1 MIIPFHEFTEGFLD
15 RRSSNDL
22 VKHGGILVVEKLLIT
37 ANDIIQDADGSG
49 VFISVAKGI
58 HANTLLRYDLESDA
72 AEEVLRF
79 EGEPNRLALSKD
91 GSRLYVSFADSNRV
105 RAFSSLDYREL
116 YSVTVPTGKVV
127 LDIDTSP
134 VRTDEIAV
142 VASRVHGTEVV
153 RQTSDVEIFRGRK
166 RLPSS
171 YLYHFRISP
180 MHRTGRPLDITNV
193 AYGSNGMNV
202 IATIRCCGTEATF
215 ANLTIGEIGITT
227 IEEFSRDVVGEAVIN
242 NGRIYSSGSVYD
254 EFSLGRYG
262 KHQPRGPFALD
273 FPGRRIFS
281 AGSSRLYEVDLDSLH
296 LVARYQVDLD
306 GPKRLI
312 AASDRLFA
320 LHDSGLS
327 VIERDQLTEV
337 MESDCQPLQREN
349 SSGTEYVKLRCDV
362 RHAIYDTYRNKLYAA
377 LGSRASG
384 KGNSIA
390 VLDPTTLLIES
401 RIQLGMQPD
410 RLALSATGSF
420 LYVQSDQSEYIA
432 RIDLTNE
439 AKTIDLSL
447 VDEPRRAERRFP
459 VSLYASP
466 LEEEAL
472 VVARGVPSGCRLTD
486 FLLMRDNQL
495 TTEQLTLSDLEA
507 YNPRLSCPRANA
519 GFDTDGTFYV
529 STYGPGDGAT
539 IVSASVNEEGLSTVG
554 GFSISA
560 KSSSG
565 NIESIYDGTL
575 LNLWGGEIDL
585 ARMTVKQKF
594 VKEDLSAGRVLDLVL
609 DSEAQQVVFLVS
621 PPGEYHSGRMIV
633 TWRDLDT
640 GDEIGS
646 FELSESLY
654 YSYSERALA
663 VTPERITV
671 APQTGGTLF
680 SIPRN

>member
-1 MIIPFHEFTEGFLD
+1 
-15 RRSSNDL
+15 
-22 VKHGGILVVEKLLIT
+22 
-37 ANDIIQDADGSG
+37 
-49 VFISVAKGI
+49 
-58 HANTLLRYDLESDA
+58 
-72 AEEVLRF
+72 
-79 EGEPNRLALSKD
+79 
-91 GSRLYVSFADSNRV
+91 
-105 RAFSSLDYREL
+105 
-116 YSVTVPTGKVV
+116 
-127 LDIDTSP
+127 
-134 VRTDEIAV
+134 
-142 VASRVHGTEVV
+142 
-153 RQTSDVEIFRGRK
+153 
-166 RLPSS
+166 
-171 YLYHFRISP
+171 

-202 IATIRCCGTEATF
+202 IASIWYYGTEATF
-215 ANLTIGEIGITT
+215 ANLTIGDIGITT
-227 IEEFSRDVVGEAVIN
+227 IEEFSRNVIGETVVN
-242 NGRIYSSGSVYD
+242 NGRIYSSASVYD

-262 KHQPRGPFALD
+262 RYEPGGPLALD

-281 AGSSRLYEVDLDSLH
+281 AGSSRLYEVDLDSLY
-296 LVARYQVDLD
+296 LVASYRVDLD
-306 GPKRLI
+306 YPKRLI

-327 VIERDQLTEV
+327 FIKRDQLTEV

-349 SSGTEYVKLRCDV
+349 SSGAEFAELRCDI

-377 LGSRASG
+377 LGPRASG

-420 LYVQSDQSEYIA
+420 LYVSSDQSEYIA

-459 VSLYASP
+459 ISLYASP

-472 VVARGVPSGCRLTD
+472 VVARGVPKGCRLTD

-560 KSSSG
+560 KSIYDD
-565 NIESIYDGTL
+565 NHVSIYDGTL
-575 LNLWGGEIDL
+575 LNRRGEEIDL

-594 VKEDLSAGRVLDLVL
+594 VNEGTLPGGGVVDAVL
-609 DSEAQQVVFLVS
+609 DSEAQQAVF
-621 PPGEYHSGRMIV
+621 IV
-633 TWRDLDT
+633 TSPGYFRSGPMVLIWHDLDT

-646 FELSESLY
+646 FELPDHLP
-654 YSYSERALA
+654 YSYSERALT
-663 VTPERITV
+663 VTPERLV
-671 APQTGGTLF
+671 VVPHQFGGTLF